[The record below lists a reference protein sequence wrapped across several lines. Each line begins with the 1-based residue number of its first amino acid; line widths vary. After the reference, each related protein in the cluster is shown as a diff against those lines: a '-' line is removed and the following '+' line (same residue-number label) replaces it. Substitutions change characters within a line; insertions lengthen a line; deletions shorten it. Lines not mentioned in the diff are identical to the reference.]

1 MSLSDRCFRW
11 LQRGVIAALT
21 MVIVLATS
29 LASPG
34 SAMEATRGGV
44 LPQPLP
50 LFPADNWW
58 NRDISNW
65 PVDSNSSSH
74 ISFINNG
81 GTRRLHP
88 DFGGNSGVGFG
99 IYGIPYAV
107 VAGVTNADRKAV
119 DFLYWDESDGVD
131 YQTGAG
137 LPFYPIPPE
146 AVSQPYW
153 IEGGDPGNVDL
164 RSSQDRHLLIVD
176 RERNHL
182 YELYNVYFD
191 GAQQRWLAGSGA
203 FFDMNSN
210 IRRPETWTS
219 ADAAG
224 LAILPGLVRYDEVYD
239 PNIIEIRHAFRVTV
253 RATNGYVYPAS
264 HRAGSTPG
272 ALPMGARLRLKAN
285 VDITQRSSDPNVQKI
300 FRAMQKYGLIV
311 ADNGSDMFVSGT
323 YDNHWNND
331 VLNPA
336 FRALNANDFEVI
348 QLGYNPPASAAAA
361 LSSISVSPA
370 TISGGQT
377 GAGVVS
383 LTEPAPAG
391 GATVSLAS
399 ANPAVAV
406 PATVSVPALG
416 TSAGFSLTTSQVSSS
431 TVGNIV
437 ASYAGVSKSVT
448 VTVNPAPSPAL
459 AALSISPAK
468 VAAVSV
474 AVATVNLTAPA
485 PADGLLVSLSS
496 SRPNLASTPQ
506 NLLVP
511 AGKTTATFNVKTNFV
526 RRTTVV
532 NIKAMAGGVE
542 KIFALTIVRH

>member
-1 MSLSDRCFRW
+1 MSLPDRRFRW
-11 LQRGVIAALT
+11 LRRGVIGALT
-21 MVIVLATS
+21 MVIVLAAS

-34 SAMEATRGGV
+34 SAMEVTRGGV

-65 PVDSNSSSH
+65 SVDSNSSSY

-107 VAGVTNADRKAV
+107 VSGATNADRKAV

-131 YQTGAG
+131 YHTGAG
-137 LPFYPIPPE
+137 LPFYPIPSE

-164 RSSQDRHLLIVD
+164 RTSQDRHLLIVD

-239 PNIIEIRHAFRVTV
+239 PNINEIRHAFRVTV

-285 VDITQRSSDPNVQKI
+285 VDIAQRSSDPNVQKI

-323 YDNHWNND
+323 HDSDWNND

-361 LSSISVSPA
+361 LSSISVSA
-370 TISGGQT
+370 TTISAGQT
-377 GAGVVS
+377 GVGTVN
-383 LTEPAPAG
+383 LTAPAPVG

-406 PATVSVPALG
+406 PATVTVPALG
-416 TSAGFSLTTSQVSSS
+416 TSADFSLTTSQVSSS

-437 ASYAGVSKSVT
+437 GSYAGASKSVT
-448 VTVNPAPSPAL
+448 VTVNSPPSPAL

-468 VAAVSV
+468 VAAGSV

-485 PADGLLVSLSS
+485 PAGGVLVSLSS
-496 SRPNLASTPQ
+496 SRPNLASTPP

-511 AGKTTATFNVKTNFV
+511 AGKTTATIDVKTNFI
-526 RRTTVV
+526 RRNTVV
-532 NIKAMAGGVE
+532 NIRAMAGGVQ

>member
-1 MSLSDRCFRW
+1 MSLPDRRFRW

-21 MVIVLATS
+21 MVIVLAAS

-107 VAGVTNADRKAV
+107 VAGVTSADRKAV

-191 GAQQRWLAGSGA
+191 GARQQWLAGSGA

-323 YDNHWNND
+323 HDSHWNND

-348 QLGYNPPASAAAA
+348 QLGYNPPASATSA

-383 LTEPAPAG
+383 LTAPAPAG
-391 GATVSLAS
+391 GAAVSLAS

-406 PATVSVPALG
+406 PAAVTVPALG

-459 AALSISPAK
+459 AALLISPAI
-468 VAAVSV
+468 VAAGSV

-485 PADGLLVSLSS
+485 PASGLLVSLSS
-496 SRPNLASTPQ
+496 SRPNLASVPA

-511 AGKTTATFNVKTNFV
+511 AGKTTATFNVKTNFI
-526 RRTTVV
+526 RRNTVV
-532 NIKAMAGGVE
+532 NIRAMAGGVE
-542 KIFALTIVRH
+542 KNFALTIVRH

>member
-1 MSLSDRCFRW
+1 MNFPDRRFRW
-11 LQRGVIAALT
+11 LQRGAMAALT

-34 SAMEATRGGV
+34 SAMEASRGGV

-58 NRDISNW
+58 NRDISHW

-88 DFGGNSGVGFG
+88 DFGGNSGLGFG
-99 IYGIPYAV
+99 IYGIPFAV
-107 VAGVTNADRKAV
+107 VSGVTNADRKAV

-131 YQTGAG
+131 YHTGAG
-137 LPFYPIPPE
+137 LPFYPIPSE

-164 RSSQDRHLLIVD
+164 RGSQDRHLLIVD

-285 VDITQRSSDPNVQKI
+285 VDITQKSSDPNIQKI

-323 YDNHWNND
+323 HDSHWNND
-331 VLNPA
+331 LLNPA

-370 TISGGQT
+370 TISAGQS
-377 GAGVVS
+377 GAGVVT
-383 LTEPAPAG
+383 LTAPAPAG
-391 GATVSLAS
+391 GAAVSLAS
-399 ANPAVAV
+399 GNPAVAV
-406 PATVSVPALG
+406 PATVTVSALG
-416 TSAGFSLTTSQVSSS
+416 TSAGFCLTTTQVNSS

-448 VTVNPAPSPAL
+448 VTVNPAPSPEL
-459 AALSISPAK
+459 AALLISPAI
-468 VAAVSV
+468 VAAGSV
-474 AVATVNLTAPA
+474 AVATVNLTAAA
-485 PADGLLVSLSS
+485 PAGGLLVSLSS
-496 SRPNLASTPQ
+496 SRPNLASIPA

-511 AGKTTATFNVKTNFV
+511 AGKTTATFNVKTNFI
-526 RRTTVV
+526 RRITVV
-532 NIKAMAGGVE
+532 NIRAMAGGVE

>member
-21 MVIVLATS
+21 MVIVLAAS

-191 GAQQRWLAGSGA
+191 GARQQ
-203 FFDMNSN
+203 M
-210 IRRPETWTS
+210 
-219 ADAAG
+219 
-224 LAILPGLVRYDEVYD
+224 
-239 PNIIEIRHAFRVTV
+239 
-253 RATNGYVYPAS
+253 
-264 HRAGSTPG
+264 
-272 ALPMGARLRLKAN
+272 
-285 VDITQRSSDPNVQKI
+285 
-300 FRAMQKYGLIV
+300 
-311 ADNGSDMFVSGT
+311 VSG
-323 YDNHWNND
+323 
-331 VLNPA
+331 
-336 FRALNANDFEVI
+336 F
-348 QLGYNPPASAAAA
+348 
-361 LSSISVSPA
+361 
-370 TISGGQT
+370 GG
-377 GAGVVS
+377 
-383 LTEPAPAG
+383 
-391 GATVSLAS
+391 
-399 ANPAVAV
+399 
-406 PATVSVPALG
+406 
-416 TSAGFSLTTSQVSSS
+416 F
-431 TVGNIV
+431 
-437 ASYAGVSKSVT
+437 
-448 VTVNPAPSPAL
+448 
-459 AALSISPAK
+459 
-468 VAAVSV
+468 
-474 AVATVNLTAPA
+474 
-485 PADGLLVSLSS
+485 
-496 SRPNLASTPQ
+496 
-506 NLLVP
+506 
-511 AGKTTATFNVKTNFV
+511 F
-526 RRTTVV
+526 
-532 NIKAMAGGVE
+532 
-542 KIFALTIVRH
+542 